1 MRQRGR
7 YRFGRRYEKYRRSN
21 APSSKSDVVESLLA
35 LGDVARNNQLGE
47 AKAALAKARVFIDKF
62 NLTQFEARYQQLMA
76 KAAAFERGE
85 KVERDDASQSRSSG
99 RTGYGYSREDP
110 FHAWQQRW
118 EDLRRKARER
128 ARQHGQSASDRAR
141 RRYSSYTE
149 EERQKTREEAQR
161 QRRAWE
167 RERREARYKATRE
180 RHEAKRAQ
188 REEAKKAY
196 TRPKKAAHIEW
207 LWTKSYSPKRG
218 KAGER
223 WKAYVGT
230 KTIEEMLAKGGRWSD
245 VKWNITHGLMRVEN
259 TH

>member
-62 NLTQFEARYQQLMA
+62 NLMQFEARYQQLMA

-149 EERQKTREEAQR
+149 EERQKTREQAQAFR
-161 QRRAWE
+161 DAKR
-167 RERREARYKATRE
+167 RERRKRYREDRSRQKDEKA
-180 RHEAKRAQ
+180 AKRA
-188 REEAKKAY
+188 EAKKAY
-196 TRPKKAAHIEW
+196 TRPKKTAKIEW
-207 LWTKSYSPKRG
+207 LWQHSYSPKRG

-223 WKAYVGT
+223 WKAYVGA

-245 VKWNITHGLMRVEN
+245 VKWNVTHGLMKVV
-259 TH
+259 T